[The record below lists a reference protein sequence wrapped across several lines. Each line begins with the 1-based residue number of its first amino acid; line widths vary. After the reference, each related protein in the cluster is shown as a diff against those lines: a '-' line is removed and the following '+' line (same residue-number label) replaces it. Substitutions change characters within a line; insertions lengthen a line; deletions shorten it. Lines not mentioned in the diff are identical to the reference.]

1 MHNKVTKRMHLPFYL
16 MTFTFKYEHV
26 SAVEG
31 APDDSSEGTPTFKS
45 ETKGTLEVTIELDL
59 KIHMV
64 VRLLA
69 RKSSQNYSIKRVL
82 VTILHNLAN

>member
-31 APDDSSEGTPTFKS
+31 APDDSSEGTSTFKI
-45 ETKGTLEVTIELDL
+45 ETKGTLEVTTELHV

-82 VTILHNLAN
+82 EEALY